1 MVILLKDRESKTDDV
16 IFITETTTAKQ
27 IQDIIDDSRVTIGDT
42 DNFNWEDVE
51 SRLPSDVKC
60 YTDWKCEFETI
71 YW

>member
-51 SRLPSDVKC
+51 SRLPIDVKC